1 MANQGSAAG
10 LHMNEDILR
19 CRSRVIR
26 CLIYMLMKNRRESRD
41 SSDSQVGNRSAIE
54 EFILVT
60 SIHDSLD
67 N

>member
-1 MANQGSAAG
+1 MASQGPAAG
-10 LHMNEDILR
+10 LHVNEGILR

-26 CLIYMLMKNRRESRD
+26 CLIYMLRKNRREWRN

-60 SIHDSLD
+60 GIHDSLD
-67 N
+67 D